1 MNLRKLTEDDLSLIL
16 VWRNAPEV
24 RKSMYTTQEI
34 SEADHRTW
42 FSRTK
47 HDPQTRWYL
56 HQNENDKPDGV
67 VYFTQYRPENQS
79 SFWDFY
85 AAPDAPA
92 GTGTKLGLDALDK
105 AFYELNLHKLN
116 AEVLSTNECSLL
128 FHEKLGFNREGIFR
142 DYHFDGEGFVDVI
155 RLGILKSEWV
165 KKRSEIKNRIAKL
178 DAITPVA
185 KKKRGG
191 YKIMIL
197 SDKASWLN
205 SWVNELAEEWR
216 ATGHE
221 CFVAHQIADAVP
233 ADFCFC
239 LSFGKIVSASTRQQY
254 KHTLVVHES
263 SLPKGRGWSP
273 MSWQILEGKNHI
285 PITLLEAED
294 KVDAGS
300 TYLQECIELDGTEL
314 SPKWRKLQAEATMR
328 LCYAFIS
335 DYPSIL
341 DKAEAQIGE
350 PTFYPRRCAEN
361 SQLDLDKTLSEQ
373 FNLLR
378 VVDNEQY
385 PAFFEVNGEKFTLKI
400 ESTKTDYGL

>member
-1 MNLRKLTEDDLSLIL
+1 MTLHKLTEIDLQL
-16 VWRNAPEV
+16 VLAWRNAPEV
-24 RKSMYTTQEI
+24 RKSMCATLEI
-34 SEADHRTW
+34 SEADHHAW
-42 FSRTK
+42 FARME
-47 HDPQTRWYL
+47 HDPQALWYI
-56 HQNENDKPDGV
+56 HQGKNDMPDGV

-79 SFWDFY
+79 SFLGFY

-92 GTGTKLGLDALDK
+92 GTDTKLSMSALDK
-105 AFYELNLHKLN
+105 AFHEFNLHKVS
-116 AEVLSTNECSLL
+116 AEVLITNERSLH

-165 KKRSEIKNRIAKL
+165 KKRSEIENRIAKL
-178 DAITPVA
+178 DAITLA
-185 KKKRGG
+185 TKKMGG

-197 SDKASWLN
+197 SDQASWLN

-239 LSFGKIVSASTRQQY
+239 LSFGQIVSVSTRQQY

-263 SLPKGRGWSP
+263 GLPKGRGWSP

-300 TYLQECIELDGTEL
+300 TYLQECIELNGTEL

-361 SQLDLDKTLSEQ
+361 SQLDLGKTLFEQ

-385 PAFFEVNGEKFTLKI
+385 PAFFEVNGETFTLKI